1 MARELI
7 GKGANL
13 PENRFLDLPG
23 AEGTLT
29 FATGALHAE
38 YMPGN
43 QRLRYIR
50 RSIQL
55 SYASTRL
62 AAGLEPATSRVKGEV
77 TQIFTTGKL
86 TAKFLT
92 GEQATKVLPVALP
105 SELQHVSAGRIRT
118 CDPRINDVTLI
129 YATGKIQKTSIGE
142 QATRA

>member
-62 AAGLEPATSRVKGEV
+62 AAGLEPV
-77 TQIFTTGKL
+77 FTTGKL